1 MVQPRPV
8 DFVSLPNDTKMR
20 ESIGKIIGLA
30 KCAIPHPTEM
40 ETKLVLPQSLGLT
53 AARMSQETGTTGRY
67 V

>member
-1 MVQPRPV
+1 LNHRW
-8 DFVSLPNDTKMR
+8 LR
-20 ESIGKIIGLA
+20 ESIGKIIGLV
-30 KCAIPHPTEM
+30 KCDIPDPTEM